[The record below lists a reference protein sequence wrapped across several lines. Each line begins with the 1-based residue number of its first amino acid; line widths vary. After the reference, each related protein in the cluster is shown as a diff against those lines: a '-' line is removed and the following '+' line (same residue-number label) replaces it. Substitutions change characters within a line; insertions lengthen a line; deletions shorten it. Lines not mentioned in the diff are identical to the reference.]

1 MKKPHSPC
9 KAQDGGHHFEL
20 AGDMPM
26 MPMTRNSEPS
36 DPEGPRI
43 ALRCRGIVHR
53 TRRASSTFYLML
65 RSHGRS
71 KSERPCEVWPPCPEA
86 MQEPH
91 ENTEYSKNMPKQQL
105 AQKVPVRW
113 VKLAQCAFKQ
123 HQTMITHQTTT
134 DIWQSSGLPRLS
146 LYIWLAD

>member
-1 MKKPHSPC
+1 
-9 KAQDGGHHFEL
+9 
-20 AGDMPM
+20 
-26 MPMTRNSEPS
+26 
-36 DPEGPRI
+36 
-43 ALRCRGIVHR
+43 
-53 TRRASSTFYLML
+53 
-65 RSHGRS
+65 
-71 KSERPCEVWPPCPEA
+71 